1 MCESHYW
8 KATFCGGRYLIGP
21 SEAEMHVNYEA
32 VALKHVFCNADTTTF
47 TSLNCCILPNCIPHS
62 TLCKESVQKWTLES
76 FFSLVGGIQ
85 LDHHVPCWNVNP
97 IILQLLNVDWCMIV
111 HWILWPTIC
120 TLGESEIE
128 GGWPVLERKFN
139 TNILKTN
146 SPKHTRKD

>member
-8 KATFCGGRYLIGP
+8 KATFCGGRYLIAP
-21 SEAEMHVNYEA
+21 SEAEMHMKYEA
-32 VALKHVFCNADTTTF
+32 VGLKRFVECWYYNIHQPELLYTPQLHTALNFVHEECTKVNNGKF
-47 TSLNCCILPNCIPHS
+47 L
-62 TLCKESVQKWTLES
+62 
-76 FFSLVGGIQ
+76 FSGGRHK
-85 LDHHVPCWNVNP
+85 LDYHMPCWNVNQ
-97 IILQLLNVDWCMIV
+97 IILQLSNVDWCMIV